1 MFLLNSKDFCPR
13 DKDPKIASCPDS
25 TAAICKYSGAM
36 EPRHCSPHLAAKYN
50 HCSFHFSCFGFAE
63 KYLSC
68 CWIISPAVHHL
79 WQISMLYF
87 YLSHP
92 YTFFLYI
99 CLSKLKFVL
108 SLLCEN
114 CVQWHPQLSDL
125 CPGPAWPRVCSD
137 PRTRIDHK
145 TACCSS

>member
-1 MFLLNSKDFCPR
+1 MFLFNFCPR
-13 DKDPKIASCPDS
+13 DKDPKIASCHDS

-87 YLSHP
+87 SLSHP
-92 YTFFLYI
+92 YTLFSVHFF
-99 CLSKLKFVL
+99 LSKLKFVL

-137 PRTRIDHK
+137 PRTRIEHK

>member
-1 MFLLNSKDFCPR
+1 MFLFKDFCPR
-13 DKDPKIASCPDS
+13 YKDPKIASCHDS
-25 TAAICKYSGAM
+25 TAAICKYSGAV
-36 EPRHCSPHLAAKYN
+36 EPRQCSPHLAAKYN

-63 KYLSC
+63 KYLSF

-79 WQISMLYF
+79 WQIIMQYF
-87 YLSHP
+87 SLFLILKL
-92 YTFFLYI
+92 FFLYI
-99 CLSKLKFVL
+99 FLSKLKFVI

-114 CVQWHPQLSDL
+114 SVQWHPQLSDL
-125 CPGPAWPRVCSD
+125 CPGPAWPPVCSD